1 MSMQRHTR
9 KMPHSLP
16 EGRAP
21 LRRPG
26 AGLPYLDAVSATDS
40 MEHENQRLSAYEH
53 QVKHAFDRIIP
64 CVRKLAAIQYEEDFV
79 PLASE
84 RIIDE
89 LDLTPPTDVLQKAWT
104 RQLDVKQ
111 LVSHLTLATYYRFVS
126 GVQHVNPLAHP
137 QCADFV
143 SFLADC
149 GYHRMDITPCADGR
163 LAHVIRYV
171 LRLPAEVVRRK
182 AYAGAAF
189 AVDDNV
195 AKWAEVELKRQQSA
209 PGTNTKYLKVVA
221 YHFSSI
227 DGEREGCA
235 AHGSD
240 DRKAAEFG
248 RDALLGFKNAVAQGF
263 SRPDAVEGLLIGI
276 DTATDSIVLHTPDLE
291 GSIDID
297 SSLQSTDCVGMS
309 SDEIRAYVGSYASH
323 SSEGM
328 QRLVSQL
335 IENNLAQLAYVKTN
349 HDGCYPDVGHAERF
363 IGIGVGFDEIQLR
376 NLMYF
381 GYLTTIEEGAP
392 DVDVGLKI
400 FKGLNQSRGLSTP
413 IVIRFDYYGS
423 VAGARERAVARA
435 GRVADALKSR
445 YPDHFAAG
453 DIHYLQLSRD
463 LDTRAAPEFL
473 GSNLPS
479 LTEDNLS

>member
-1 MSMQRHTR
+1 MIMQRQTR
-9 KMPHSLP
+9 KIPHGLP

-26 AGLPYLDAVSATDS
+26 AGMPYLDAVCAVDA
-40 MEHENQRLSAYEH
+40 MDHENQRLSAYEH
-53 QVKHAFDRIIP
+53 QVKNAFDRIIP
-64 CVRKLAAIQYEEDFV
+64 CVRKLAAGQFEENFV
-79 PLASE
+79 RLASE
-84 RIIDE
+84 KIAEE
-89 LDLTPPTDVLQKAWT
+89 LGVAPPMNILEKAWT

-111 LVSHLTLATYYRFVS
+111 LVSHLTLATYYKFVS
-126 GVQHVNPLAHP
+126 EVQQVNPLAHP
-137 QCADFV
+137 QCDDFV
-143 SFLADC
+143 SFLTDC

-182 AYAGAAF
+182 AYAGAVF

-209 PGTNTKYLKVVA
+209 SGTNMKYLKVVA

-240 DRKAAEFG
+240 DRKAAESG
-248 RDALLGFKNAVAQGF
+248 RDALIGFKNAVAQSF

-276 DTATDSIVLHTPDLE
+276 DTATDAIVLHTPDLE
-291 GSIDID
+291 GSIDIN
-297 SSLQSTDCVGMS
+297 SSLQATDCLGLS
-309 SDEIRAYVGSYASH
+309 SAKIRAYVGMHASH

-335 IENNLAQLAYVKTN
+335 IENNLAQQAYVKTN
-349 HDGCYPDVGHAERF
+349 HGGCYPDVGHAERF

-381 GYLTTIEEGAP
+381 GYLTTVEEGAP
-392 DVDVGLKI
+392 DIDVGLKI
-400 FKGLNQSRGLSTP
+400 FKSLKQSQGLGTP

-423 VAGARERAVARA
+423 VVGARERAVARA

-445 YPDHFAAG
+445 YPDQFAAG

-463 LDTRAAPEFL
+463 LDTRQAPEFL

>member
-1 MSMQRHTR
+1 MIMQRHTR
-9 KMPHSLP
+9 NTARRLS

-26 AGLPYLDAVSATDS
+26 AGMPFLDAVSAVDA
-40 MEHENQRLSAYEH
+40 MDHENQRLSAYEN
-53 QVKHAFDRIIP
+53 QVKHLFDRIIP
-64 CVRKLAAIQYEEDFV
+64 CVRQLAAIQFEEDFV
-79 PLASE
+79 SLASE
-84 RIIDE
+84 KIKCE
-89 LDLTPPTDVLQKAWT
+89 LGVAPPTDIFEKAWT
-104 RQLDVKQ
+104 SKLGVKQ
-111 LVSHLTLATYYRFVS
+111 LVSHLTLATYHKFVS
-126 GVQHVNPLAHP
+126 DVQQVNPLAHP
-137 QCADFV
+137 QCDDFV
-143 SFLADC
+143 SFLTTC

-163 LAHVIRYV
+163 LAHVVRYV

-182 AYAGAAF
+182 AYAGAVF

-209 PGTNTKYLKVVA
+209 SDMNTKYLKVVA

-240 DRKAAEFG
+240 NRKAAESG
-248 RDALLGFKNAVAQGF
+248 RDSLSGFKNAVTQSFA
-263 SRPDAVEGLLIGI
+263 RPNSVEGLLIGI
-276 DTATDSIVLHTPDLE
+276 DTATDSIMVHAPDQE
-291 GSIDID
+291 GRIDID
-297 SSLQSTDCVGMS
+297 SALKSTACVGLAS
-309 SDEIRAYVGSYASH
+309 GQIRSYVATH
-323 SSEGM
+323 APRAPKGM
-328 QRLVSQL
+328 QILVSQL
-335 IENNLAQLAYVKTN
+335 IENNLAQLAYVKSN

-381 GYLTTIEEGAP
+381 GYLTTVEEGAP
-392 DVDVGLKI
+392 DIDVGLKI

-423 VAGARERAVARA
+423 VVGARTRAVARA
-435 GRVADALKSR
+435 NRVAEALKSR
-445 YPDHFAAG
+445 YSGQFAAG

-463 LDTRAAPEFL
+463 LDARDAPEFL

-479 LTEDNLS
+479 LTGDNLS